1 MVHTSVCEHYICFC
15 TNGSKWNSSESG
27 CSSLLDAAVLSAEKL
42 TFLVTLTLLCC
53 SSDVP
58 ADLPAGWVDS
68 QGWTGSQCGLTA
80 TLPSVT
86 GSRLCR
92 YLSRCS
98 CSAAGQCLTALL
110 GWRRIKDRVLNRRFG
125 LFVWRRLWR
134 GRCSWF
140 SSRLMLTC
148 LPLGVNTPQSSLFP
162 SRGAAQ
168 TRMGESLLWFHI
180 LVINWTCMLKKAE
193 VSSYFLFFLPLLYT
207 ANALSALVSLWLH
220 ISSLCPP
227 ASNLSLAPNLQSL
240 LVQWRI
246 LVFFWKIQLSSLFT
260 YL

>member
-1 MVHTSVCEHYICFC
+1 MYFTGPYFC
-15 TNGSKWNSSESG
+15 LWTLHLLLYKRFEVEQFWKRLVFTSG
-27 CSSLLDAAVLSAEKL
+27 CCCFICWKINFSGHFSSVNAVA
-42 TFLVTLTLLCC
+42 
-53 SSDVP
+53 SDVP
-58 ADLPAGWVDS
+58 ADLPAGWADS
-68 QGWTGSQCGLTA
+68 QGWIGSQCGLTA

-134 GRCSWF
+134 GRCSWL
-140 SSRLMLTC
+140 SSRLKLTC
-148 LPLGVNTPQSSLFP
+148 LALGVNTPQSSLFP

-168 TRMGESLLWFHI
+168 TRTGENLLWFHI
-180 LVINWTCMLKKAE
+180 LVINWTCILTKAE
-193 VSSYFLFFLPLLYT
+193 VSSHFLFSLPLLYT
-207 ANALSALVSLWLH
+207 ANALSALLSLWLH

-240 LVQWRI
+240 L
-246 LVFFWKIQLSSLFT
+246 
-260 YL
+260 